1 MSLDPGEAAR
11 LEQIERQLLSDAT
24 GPVAA
29 FEWRA
34 PTDEGGGPAC
44 RRRAGTVLAAFLIG
58 FVRWFSG

>member
-1 MSLDPGEAAR
+1 MSLEPGEAAR

-34 PTDEGGGPAC
+34 PTDEDGGPAC
-44 RRRAGTVLAAFLIG
+44 RRRVGPCW
-58 FVRWFSG
+58 RPS